1 MISITKEIAAMNP
14 KIKELEAKLLNAE
27 DDEEKVDILNEL
39 AWELW
44 TTDNRRST
52 QLTKESLE
60 LSQKLQYERGMA
72 FSQLNEG
79 LLVWQTDVEKS
90 IPYFLDALE
99 WFEEHEEKV
108 GEAHV
113 RGILGIIYWGF
124 GDFERGFELANKA
137 LELYQGAQNTDGLG
151 WAYNTLGAFHYDLK
165 KYQQSLD
172 YSQRG
177 YAIFKKS
184 GNRNGEARA
193 LNGMGN
199 AYHYMCEYKKALDF
213 QRRSL
218 RISRQIG
225 HRMSESR
232 TLNDIGL
239 IYQSLGNYPRALEN
253 HQKSLRIREDL
264 DYPQGQSTTLMDLG
278 NIYFEQG
285 KYEDALKVFNKSL
298 LLSEKLKSKPKI
310 ARAHSGLSKVYEK
323 LNKFEQALTHHK
335 KFHAIEE
342 EVFHEDSDQKLKN
355 MKTVYQIEASKKEA
369 EIFRLRNVELREKN
383 NQLEQTISELNAT
396 QAQLLQSGKMVA
408 LGNLVAGLVHE
419 INTPIGTIT
428 SAADVLERIAARL
441 ESKLNPRELPQK
453 FSAELQK
460 LIRILQ
466 QNNQNSK
473 SAADRIIKII
483 QSLKSFS
490 RLDEAKF
497 QKADIHQGLESVLT
511 LLEHEIRQQ
520 IGIIKNY
527 DNIPEIYCYPDEI
540 NQVFMNLLMNAVQAT
555 PEGGTITI
563 KTYTENNHVCIKIS
577 DTGRGI
583 PREKLEHLF
592 EPGFTT
598 DHSRVK
604 MRTGLYTTYNI
615 VHKHEGKITVESK
628 VAKGTT
634 FTVCISANLRQSKT
648 TQKGGN

>member
-1 MISITKEIAAMNP
+1 MNTN
-14 KIKELEAKLLNAE
+14 IKELESKLLKAQDN
-27 DDEEKVDILNEL
+27 EEKVDILNEL

-44 TTDNRRST
+44 TTDTRRSS
-52 QLTKESLE
+52 QLTRESLK
-60 LSQKLQYERGMA
+60 LSQKLQYHRGMA
-72 FSQLNEG
+72 FSKLNEG

-90 IPYFLDALE
+90 IPLLLDALE
-99 WFEEHEEKV
+99 WFVEHGEKV

-113 RGILGIIYWGF
+113 RTVLGIIYWGF

-137 LELYQGAQNTDGLG
+137 LELYQEAQDTDGLG
-151 WAYNTLGAFHYDLK
+151 WAYNTLGGFHYDLK
-165 KYQQSLD
+165 KYQQTLE
-172 YSQRG
+172 YYQKG
-177 YAIFKKS
+177 HAFFKES
-184 GNRNGEARA
+184 VNRLGEARA

-199 AYHYMCEYKKALDF
+199 AYHYMCEHKKALDF

-218 RISRQIG
+218 RILRRLG

-239 IYQSLGNYPRALEN
+239 IYQTVGNFPRALEY
-253 HQKSLRIREDL
+253 HLKSLRIREDL
-264 DYPQGQSTTLMDLG
+264 DYPHGQSTTLMDLG

-285 KYEDALKVFNKSL
+285 KYEDALEVFNKAL

-323 LNKFEQALTHHK
+323 SGDFERALTHYRN
-335 KFHAIEE
+335 FHAMEE

-355 MKTVYQIEASKKEA
+355 MKAVYQIEASKKEA

-383 NQLEQTISELNAT
+383 DQLEHTLKELNAT

-419 INTPIGTIT
+419 INTPVGTIT
-428 SAADVLERIAARL
+428 SATDVLERIASRL
-441 ESKLNPRELPQK
+441 KGKLDTNKLPRE
-453 FSAELQK
+453 FSEELRK
-460 LIRILQ
+460 IIRIFQ

-473 SAADRIIKII
+473 TALDRILKII
-483 QSLKSFS
+483 QSLKSFT

-497 QKADIHQGLESVLT
+497 QKANIHQGLESALT

-520 IGIIKNY
+520 IAIIKQYGNL
-527 DNIPEIYCYPDEI
+527 PEIYCYPDEI

-555 PEGGTITI
+555 PGGGTITI
-563 KTYTENNHVCIKIS
+563 KTYTENRFVCIRIS
-577 DTGRGI
+577 DTGKGI
-583 PREKLEHLF
+583 PDEKLEHLF
-592 EPGFTT
+592 EPGFTA
-598 DHSRVK
+598 DQSRVK

-615 VHKHEGKITVESK
+615 LHKHKGDISVESK
-628 VAKGTT
+628 VGKGTA
-634 FTVCISANLRQSKT
+634 FTVCIPTDLSEPLVK
-648 TQKGGN
+648 